1 MAVGVH
7 IIGSKGRMGQALVR
21 LAEASDD
28 LQVVG
33 QADEGDDLIGPI
45 DKADAVIDFSHHSI
59 GAMIAEET
67 AKRGKALVV
76 GATGH
81 SDEDRA
87 RILDC
92 QKAIPLILASNYAV
106 GVNAL
111 FFLTRKAAKILG
123 PGYDREITEMH
134 HRFKKDAPSGTARTL
149 AEMICEADGLEYNDA
164 VRHGRSGEPGE
175 RTSQEIGIHAL
186 RGGDVVGE
194 HTVYFAGLGERLEL
208 TVRSSN
214 RDSYAS
220 GALRAAQWLQGKAP
234 GAYTMFDV
242 LGLS

>member
-7 IIGSKGRMGQALVR
+7 IIGSRGRMGQALIR

-28 LQVVG
+28 FQVVG

-45 DKADAVIDFSHHSI
+45 DQADAVIDFSHHSI

-87 RILDC
+87 RILGQ
-92 QKAIPLILASNYAV
+92 QKSIPLILASNCAI

-111 FFLTRKAAKILG
+111 FYLTRKAAEILG
-123 PGYDREITEMH
+123 PEYDREITEMH

-149 AEMICEADGLEYNDA
+149 AEMICEADGLQYNKVA
-164 VRHGRSGEPGE
+164 QHGREGEPGE
-175 RTSQEIGIHAL
+175 RTATEIGIHAL

-194 HTVYFAGLGERLEL
+194 HTVYFAGMGERVEL

-234 GAYTMFDV
+234 GAYSMFDV